1 MRTRWRWRRRDRPD
15 RGFLI
20 IRMNSIKNIEIKNF
34 KSILHV
40 NINDCRRIN
49 VFIGYPNVGKSN
61 ILEAL
66 SIFSIDDSNYDF
78 SSFVRVKN
86 LTTLFY
92 NGEINKQAEIRIND
106 KQRFVVRFEND
117 ALTFLNQ
124 FERVGTS
131 FAKEDTRNI
140 YLDDSNDVSVKKSFQ
155 LTANNKSVINYKSSS
170 IGKENELYEIRKY
183 DFLKRIQYLS
193 KGYST
198 LSYPYGENIFNII
211 STNESLRKG
220 IEDLFKPYNLELLYD
235 SREQSF
241 TILKRTSGGIFTI
254 PYELL
259 ADTLQRVIFYKSAI
273 RSNKETALLLE
284 EPESH
289 MFPPYMRIFTTDVL
303 LDKRNQFFLTTHSPY
318 ILESFMEEAE
328 DDLAI
333 FLVYYEGDATNIRRM
348 NRKDMDEVKEYG
360 VDLFYNLESYLKHGQ
375 VNNA

>member
-1 MRTRWRWRRRDRPD
+1 
-15 RGFLI
+15 
-20 IRMNSIKNIEIKNF
+20 MNQIKNIEIKNF
-34 KSILHV
+34 KSIRQ
-40 NINDCRRIN
+40 IKIEDCRRIN

-106 KQRFVVRFEND
+106 KHRFVVRFQND

-124 FERVGTS
+124 FERDGTS

-140 YLDDSNDVSVKKSFQ
+140 YLDDSNDVWIKKRFQ
-155 LTANNKSVINYKSSS
+155 LTENNKSVINYKSSS
-170 IGKENELYEIRKY
+170 IGKGNELYEIRKY
-183 DFLKRIQYLS
+183 DFLKRVQYLS

-211 STNESLRKG
+211 STNENLRKG

-273 RSNKETALLLE
+273 RSNKETVLLLE
-284 EPESH
+284 EPEAH
-289 MFPPYMRIFTTDVL
+289 MFPPYMRLFTTDVL
-303 LDKRNQFFLTTHSPY
+303 FDKNNQFYLTTHSPY
-318 ILESFMEEAE
+318 ILETLMEEAE
-328 DDLAI
+328 NDLAI
-333 FLVYYEGDATNIRRM
+333 FLVYYEGNETKIKRM
-348 NRKDMDEVKEYG
+348 DRKDMDEVKEYG